1 MIDVDTLGAV
11 LWGLFGGMF
20 LGLVVGFNIRYF
32 VLNNEDACDFS
43 GGGRLDESASQLAE
57 SPTGSGESV
66 ELDDSAS
73 RLAES
78 GSGESVELTDDEATY
93 AQNAGKQ
100 SIQLETQAPPS
111 TFIPSTRH

>member
-66 ELDDSAS
+66 EL
-73 RLAES
+73 
-78 GSGESVELTDDEATY
+78 TDDEATY